1 MAVRRS
7 PHQLDSN
14 CELNSLATAYYRIL
28 RPAPLRFRPLQ
39 SLSPGSR
46 SALHPD
52 SGRASRLLSVTP
64 RRGRGLLT
72 PKRTVLKPVK
82 TETRMP
88 ALELKYLKLVPFR
101 ENFYQQTVKNRVVYE
116 PVRKLQVSRKV
127 KVDLE
132 LPEVVVHIAQ
142 PWSIDSSLDL

>member
-1 MAVRRS
+1 
-7 PHQLDSN
+7 
-14 CELNSLATAYYRIL
+14 
-28 RPAPLRFRPLQ
+28 
-39 SLSPGSR
+39 
-46 SALHPD
+46 
-52 SGRASRLLSVTP
+52 
-64 RRGRGLLT
+64 
-72 PKRTVLKPVK
+72 VLKPVK